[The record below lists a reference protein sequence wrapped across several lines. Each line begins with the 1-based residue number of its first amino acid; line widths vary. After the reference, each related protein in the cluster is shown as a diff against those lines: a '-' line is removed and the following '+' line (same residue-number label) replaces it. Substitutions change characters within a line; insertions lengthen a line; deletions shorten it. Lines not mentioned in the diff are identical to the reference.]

1 MFRLNPNTRRK
12 LLRFR
17 SIRRGY
23 FSFLAL
29 CFFVALALLGPWLVN
44 NRALVVSYEGKLYF
58 PTLGGDIPGRTFGLD
73 YDYETDYRA
82 LKKHF
87 ENAAAGTA
95 GTAGG
100 SSSNNWVLLPPVPF
114 NGTEVCEVH
123 GELKW
128 NAAGTAGDAA
138 GDAAG
143 GRYELNGEPYLEG
156 QAYLLHPNGRF
167 HRVWSV
173 LDGQLHG
180 VFTGYDMHGNVVERG
195 YWEHGKCV
203 KFAPVSSSTP
213 PALAPPVTPPAPPV
227 APQTLLCFLP
237 YPNAPLTAGHLLGT
251 DESGHDV
258 LARLFYGFR
267 ILCVASVIYLA
278 LTYLVGIAVGCA
290 MGYFGGWFDIVAQRL
305 IEIWANIPN
314 LYLIIFLSS
323 VLIPNLFWLMVI
335 IVAFSWLTLTYY
347 MRTGTYREKE
357 RDYIAAARLLGASN
371 TRIIFRHILP
381 NTLSTVVTFVPF
393 MVAAVVF
400 QLTAL
405 DFLGFGLPPTE
416 PTWGEMLRQGTENFE
431 SPWILASVVA
441 CLVALLVLITFVGE
455 AVREAFDPK
464 KFTTYQ

>member
-1 MFRLNPNTRRK
+1 VRLFRLDPNTRRK
-12 LLRFR
+12 LRRFR

-29 CFFVALALLGPWLVN
+29 TVFIALALLGPWLVS
-44 NRALVVSYEGKLYF
+44 NRALVVRHQGKLYF
-58 PTLGGDIPGRTFGLD
+58 PTLGADIPGNVFGLG
-73 YDYETDYRA
+73 YEHETDYRA
-82 LKKHF
+82 LKRKF
-87 ENAAAGTA
+87 DAERKT

-100 SSSNNWVLLPPVPF
+100 DFVILPPVPF
-114 NGTEVCEVH
+114 NGTEVCEAH
-123 GELKW
+123 GELVWREGERKW
-128 NAAGTAGDAA
+128 FLDGTPYAE
-138 GDAAG
+138 
-143 GRYELNGEPYLEG
+143 GR
-156 QAYLLHPNGRF
+156 AYLLHPNGRTWREW
-167 HRVWSV
+167 RVFN
-173 LDGQLHG
+173 GELHG
-180 VFTGYDMHGNVVERG
+180 VFNGYAPDGSLVERG

-203 KFAPVSSSTP
+203 KYAKLAAAGGGERQGAKGEGQREEGKGKRADAGAPVV
-213 PALAPPVTPPAPPV
+213 PA
-227 APQTLLCFLP
+227 TLLCFLP
-237 YPNAPLTAGHLLGT
+237 YPNAPGVDGHYLGT

-267 ILCVASVIYLA
+267 ILCAASVIYLA
-278 LTYLVGIAVGCA
+278 FTYLIGIAVGCA
-290 MGYFGGWFDIVAQRL
+290 MGYFGGWLDIVGQRL
-305 IEIWANIPN
+305 IEVWSNIPH

-323 VLIPNLFWLMVI
+323 LLVPNLFWLMVI

-347 MRTGTYREKE
+347 MRTGAYREKE
-357 RDYIAAARLLGASN
+357 RDYVAAARLLGAGDA
-371 TRIIFRHILP
+371 RIIFRHILP
-381 NTLSTVVTFVPF
+381 NTLSTVVTFAPF

-464 KFTTYQ
+464 RFTVYR